1 MLHPELPKLAAGAE
15 DTNHRRDIDISYV
28 LYQNDAMAQEQLR
41 QEDRAT
47 ALLQERGMM
56 RLSEFIRE
64 GITAATISRM
74 EQKGLLNQLGR
85 GLYQLPDAPLDAN
98 HALAVAAKL
107 VPNGVICHDS
117 ALAFHELTDRIPP
130 FVWVAIGS
138 RDWRPEITQPRI
150 QIMRFGPKIFGKGIE
165 EHTIESISVRI
176 YSPAKTVVDLFKSA
190 AHQKALYNSSAGFAH
205 ATQGMKEALRLRKA
219 TPAEIARFAVAA
231 GVWEK
236 VVQPRLEALT
246 VDA

>member
-1 MLHPELPKLAAGAE
+1 METTP
-15 DTNHRRDIDISYV
+15 V
-28 LYQNDAMAQEQLR
+28 R
-41 QEDRAT
+41 QEDRAV
-47 ALLQERGMM
+47 ALLQERGMA
-56 RLSEFIRE
+56 RLSEFIKQ

-74 EQKGLLNQLGR
+74 EQKGLVNQLSR

-98 HALAVAAKL
+98 HSLAVAAKL

-117 ALAFHELTDRIPP
+117 ALAFHELTDRIPR
-130 FVWVAIGS
+130 FVWVAIGP
-138 RDWRPEITQPRI
+138 REWRPKITQPRI
-150 QIMRFGPKIFGKGIE
+150 QIMRFGPKVFDKGIE
-165 EHTIESISVRI
+165 RHTIESISVPI

-190 AHQKALYNSSAGFAH
+190 GHQNAFYNSSTGFAH

-219 TPAEIARFAVAA
+219 TPAEIAKFAVEA
-231 GVWEK
+231 GIWEK

>member
-1 MLHPELPKLAAGAE
+1 METGS
-15 DTNHRRDIDISYV
+15 T
-28 LYQNDAMAQEQLR
+28 R

-47 ALLQERGMM
+47 TLLRERGMA
-56 RLSEFIRE
+56 RLSEFIKE

-74 EQKGLLNQLGR
+74 EQKGLLNQLSR

-98 HALAVAAKL
+98 HSLAVAAKL

-130 FVWVAIGS
+130 FVWVAIGP
-138 RDWRPEITQPRI
+138 REWRPKITQPRI
-150 QIMRFGPKIFGKGIE
+150 QIMRFGPKVFDKGVE
-165 EHTIESISVRI
+165 HHTIESVPVAI
-176 YSPAKTVVDLFKSA
+176 YSPAKTIVDLFTSA
-190 AHQKALYNSSAGFAH
+190 HRQKGLYNSSTGFAH

-219 TPAEIARFAVAA
+219 TPAEIAKFAVEA
-231 GVWEK
+231 GIWEK

-246 VDA
+246 ADA

>member
-1 MLHPELPKLAAGAE
+1 MFCIIHGAME
-15 DTNHRRDIDISYV
+15 TGS
-28 LYQNDAMAQEQLR
+28 AR
-41 QEDRAT
+41 QEDRAIM
-47 ALLQERGMM
+47 LLQERGMA
-56 RLSEFIRE
+56 RLSEFIKE

-74 EQKGLLNQLGR
+74 EQKGLLNQLSR
-85 GLYQLPDAPLDAN
+85 GLYQLPDALLDAN
-98 HALAVAAKL
+98 HSLAVAAKL

-130 FVWVAIGS
+130 FVWVAIGP
-138 RDWRPEITQPRI
+138 REWRPKITQPRI
-150 QIMRFGPKIFGKGIE
+150 QIMRFGPKVFDKGIE
-165 EHTIESISVRI
+165 HHSIEGVSVSI

-190 AHQKALYNSSAGFAH
+190 WRHKVYYESPGSFAH

-219 TPAEIARFAVAA
+219 TPAEIAKFAVEA
-231 GVWEK
+231 GIWEK

>member
-1 MLHPELPKLAAGAE
+1 METEYA
-15 DTNHRRDIDISYV
+15 
-28 LYQNDAMAQEQLR
+28 R

-47 ALLQERGMM
+47 ALLKGRGMM
-56 RLSEFIRE
+56 RLSEFIKE
-64 GITAATISRM
+64 GITSATISRM
-74 EQKGLLNQLGR
+74 EQKGRLNQLSR

-98 HALAVAAKL
+98 HSLAVAAKL

-130 FVWVAIGS
+130 FVWVAIGP
-138 RDWRPEITQPRI
+138 RDWRPKIMQPRI
-150 QIMRFGPKIFGKGIE
+150 QIMRFGPKVFGMGIE
-165 EHTIESISVRI
+165 HRTIEGISVPI
-176 YSPAKTVVDLFKSA
+176 YSPAKTIVDLFKSTT
-190 AHQKALYNSSAGFAH
+190 HQKALYKSPTGFAH

-219 TPAEIARFAVAA
+219 TPAEIAKFAVEA
-231 GVWEK
+231 GIWEK